1 MKELIK
7 VFLPSLFFVFCLVA
21 LIRFVPTYNHNTK
34 YENILSNPDSTYA
47 RISHIKST
55 SKSHYVYYSFVKNDK
70 LFKDESYKHYYN
82 QDNYY
87 KVYFLKND
95 PAISV
100 VEMEYYSFSYITG
113 VFLPGIQICI
123 IFFIVVFIG
132 YKLRELGDKRHK
144 R

>member
-1 MKELIK
+1 MKGLSK
-7 VFLPSLFFVFCLVA
+7 VFFSLLFIFCLFVI
-21 LIRFVPTYNHNTK
+21 IRFIPTYNHNTK
-34 YENILSNPDSTYA
+34 YEDILLNPDSTYA
-47 RISHIKST
+47 KVNHIKST

-100 VEMEYYSFSYITG
+100 VEMEYCSFSYITDIL
-113 VFLPGIQICI
+113 LPGIQVGI
-123 IFFIVVFIG
+123 IFFIVILIG
-132 YKLRELGDKRHK
+132 YKLKKIENKR
-144 R
+144 